1 MPKRKGKKPKTTP
14 RSPRWRPRAARKDE
28 KGIPLTSDQR
38 RFTILP
44 SDFAH
49 AMRPPAGAPT
59 KATRKIDPAEP
70 TTAIPELN
78 AIEITPF
85 TYQCVVEAIDAADEV
100 QIKKLNPTGGP
111 NLRYRIELAAAFLA
125 HVMAHAYAAVS
136 ATGTGGKMNPRE
148 FVNLAVNIVF
158 RRAEEI
164 YGSGGA

>member
-1 MPKRKGKKPKTTP
+1 
-14 RSPRWRPRAARKDE
+14 
-28 KGIPLTSDQR
+28 
-38 RFTILP
+38 
-44 SDFAH
+44 
-49 AMRPPAGAPT
+49 MRPPAGAPT
-59 KATRKIDPAEP
+59 KTTRKIDPAEP

-85 TYQCVVEAIDAADEV
+85 MYQCVVEAIDAADEV
-100 QIKKLNPTGGP
+100 QIKKLSPTGGP

-125 HVMAHAYAAVS
+125 HVMAHAYAAVG
-136 ATGTGGKMNPRE
+136 ATGGKMNPKE